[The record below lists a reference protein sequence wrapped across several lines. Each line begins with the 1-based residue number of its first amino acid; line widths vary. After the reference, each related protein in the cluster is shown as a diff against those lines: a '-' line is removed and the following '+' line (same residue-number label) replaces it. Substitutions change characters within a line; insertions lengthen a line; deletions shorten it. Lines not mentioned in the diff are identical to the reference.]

1 MISWGLELFFQDI
14 ISQYEKVF
22 FKSVFSQV
30 SVVRKQTLFCFL
42 TFIPLFLV
50 LFQRTQKQSS
60 LGSLFLGYSLPV
72 YPTCGLNRLHQQCGW
87 EAEQAR
93 EEGSRC
99 PNMSFWISAGLAE
112 WQQ

>member
-1 MISWGLELFFQDI
+1 MISWSLELFFQDG

-22 FKSVFSQV
+22 FKSLFSQV
-30 SVVRKQTLFCFL
+30 SVVLKQTLFLSLNFSSS
-42 TFIPLFLV
+42 FLV

-72 YPTCGLNRLHQQCGW
+72 YPTCGLNRLHQQWGW

-93 EEGSRC
+93 EEGSCC
-99 PNMSFWISAGLAE
+99 PNMSFWISAGLLE
-112 WQQ
+112 